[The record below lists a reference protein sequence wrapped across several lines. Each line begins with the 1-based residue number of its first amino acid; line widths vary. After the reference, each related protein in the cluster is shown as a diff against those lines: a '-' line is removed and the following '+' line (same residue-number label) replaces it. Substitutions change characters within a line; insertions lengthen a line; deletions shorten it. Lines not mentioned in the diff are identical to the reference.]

1 MAVAI
6 EKAVFNLECVY
17 PEPPA
22 RAMETKA
29 KETAAKLAD
38 IVAKLSVPTRL
49 FLVFLPSHL
58 SI

>member
-49 FLVFLPSHL
+49 FLVFYHL
-58 SI
+58 T